1 MELKDLETLE
11 NEFTEARNNLVTDRL
26 DMSFG
31 EIINMYQDRE
41 IIISPDFQRLFRWS
55 DYQKTRFIES
65 VLLGIP
71 IPPIFV
77 SENIEGKWELV
88 DGLQR
93 LSTIFSFFG
102 ILRDSEDN
110 KDNEKNDWSLTEA
123 DIIKSLDGKKK
134 EDLPLKIVLNI
145 KRAVCRVEIL
155 RYNEKNNDL
164 KYELFN
170 RLNTGG
176 STATEQEIRN
186 CIFRGVNNKFN
197 DFLDKL
203 SKNETLYSL
212 ILPSEQQEKEMFLQE
227 IVLRFISLYYYSDNE
242 ELLKDNI
249 SKYMTN
255 FMKKNVSNNEF
266 NYEETETL
274 FERLFSLLSKTMDS
288 KVFRAGKGP
297 FSTNLFDVI
306 TVGVAKY
313 IDYYENKE
321 INILKNKIEELK
333 VSDDLKNTA
342 SWRVN
347 SKDRNMKRIKLGET
361 FFNPYPK
368 NE

>member
-1 MELKDLETLE
+1 MELKDLEALE
-11 NEFTEARNNLVTDRL
+11 NEFTEARNSLVTDRL

-31 EIINMYQDRE
+31 EIINMYQDGE

-77 SENIEGKWELV
+77 SENVEGKWELV

-93 LSTIFSFFG
+93 LSTIFSFFC
-102 ILRDSEDN
+102 ILRDKEGN

-123 DIIKSLDGKKK
+123 DIIKSLNGKKK

-186 CIFRGVNNKFN
+186 CIFRGVDNKFN

-203 SKNETLYSL
+203 SKNEILYSL
-212 ILPSEQQEKEMFLQE
+212 ILPSERQEKEMFLQE
-227 IVLRFISLYYYSDNE
+227 IVLRFISLYCYPDNE

-255 FMKKNVSNNEF
+255 FMKKNVSNKDF
-266 NYEETETL
+266 DYERMEDL
-274 FERLFSLLSKTMDS
+274 FERLFSLLSKLEDG

-306 TVGVAKY
+306 TIGVAKH
-313 IDYYENKE
+313 IDYYEKGH
-321 INILKNKIEELK
+321 INTLKNIIEKLK
-333 VSDDLKNTA
+333 GSEDLKNTA
-342 SWRVN
+342 SWKTN
-347 SKDRNMKRIKLGET
+347 SRERNMKRIELGDT
-361 FFNPYPK
+361 FFNPCLK
-368 NE
+368 ND